1 MADSNIVP
9 VNSSNAPRYRY
20 YTVDIVSNTVIG
32 EIPFEDVT
40 YQRALKQPGSFDGKI
55 TISSQT
61 KDLDLYNATLP
72 GKTAIYVVRD
82 TTAVWGGIIWGRT
95 YDLMGRSLTV
105 SASEFTSY
113 LSKRFIWK
121 PYSSSFTADLF
132 KPTKNGAT
140 LVVVKNQILK
150 EPIRLTDDFGNKTKV
165 EVTFVPATLR
175 KYSGFYE
182 VVGIASTP
190 VAGEEDPKNT
200 TFYVNIPTLPVP
212 SEGVY
217 NNVGVTIRTDTYDY
231 LKDLLS
237 NVFEDFIYLDFP
249 NEIIEPGVTKVV
261 EPYSM
266 QMTRINNDYGVA
278 TIVCEG
284 EHDLVRGQRVE
295 IANLHKFLDG
305 VQTVLDT
312 PTPKSFRFNV
322 INPVDPQDK
331 TTRIYLDTSLA
342 NTILTGPLVLKT
354 EITARE
360 QREFRRESVTHLQRV
375 AGVVTLT
382 LYSPHQFEVGQKVV
396 AQFVNKKPVMF
407 PVYNSSTKKTVTTN
421 TLMPT
426 GGQPMVITAATENT
440 ISYVDPKYV
449 ETKYNI
455 AFTKLNTN
463 DLPNNYVQSSEARTI
478 LRVYPKNSHGF
489 NINDRVTVVGV
500 DDFNWEYPRYD
511 GNFRLFEVD
520 PGIPRVVKKYQVASK
535 VINGVS
541 TNVLRVHLDSDPS
554 CRQSDVFLLE
564 GFSNNVSLDGEYVAL
579 GPAVP
584 EGGLWVVEADDGG
597 DLVALTTLTNN
608 PTFSINGSTWVEYLP
623 TQSELRSNLKR
634 EPGTEF
640 PFIFMS
646 YTPAKG
652 KTPNQVTLTTGVKHG
667 LVLGDNII
675 LTFGSGGADQ
685 DVYGGAVKVSAI
697 NSEFK
702 FTYSISTT
710 KKDSKGVA
718 VKIPTTAFSQ
728 EKTGNVFRAKTTL
741 VSPASAYPE
750 VRIRSIGTSLSGT
763 INTAYVDAPNHG
775 FSEGDKVSLALDHG
789 YHRDLTNKGQ
799 PVEILKVPNQN
810 TFTYATDITKR
821 DKKQFDV
828 IGVNY
833 DANFVYY
840 TIKGYAIEV
849 NQPEF
854 KANVTSMVAA
864 GQNSFGGSLNRI
876 TATLDANIF
885 GNVRQGAGAQIQFYN
900 MPNAE
905 TRIVNP
911 PNLVEGVYE
920 MSYDGYYT
928 LTITTADP
936 HGLDPAW
943 DVGTT
948 VTLSAGPTVLNYPFN
963 TTKVGGLDISSLY
976 KSALTVDRIVNAL
989 SFTVLYSMGSTK
1001 TSANA
1006 WVAKNLG
1013 AAPPTPSPES
1023 PRLAGLSYNASTR
1036 LMTLDMSSNSF
1047 HYLSNNDIGSSI
1059 SISGFDASVS
1069 AVNNS
1074 TGATLDTSFINGS
1087 WRVHSIP
1094 SITSVVVSVP
1104 SGPTTSFSV
1113 FNINGLAGSPNTIV
1127 NAKISSLT
1135 YSPTPTKTATLT
1147 LLAALSSTPTA
1158 VTTATISGTATSA
1171 TSPGQLNLT
1180 PPGTSRSLAALPG
1193 TYSINTPYSRT
1204 SINVSV
1210 DLGATAFQAFGT
1222 AVSNGTISVNFNSGV
1237 AAGVAV
1243 PTITTAPNPL
1253 GVDSIPITIRYKT
1266 RTLAVEGAFDLRPFN
1281 YAVGNTWSILGE
1293 LDSVTPNQVSVG
1305 TTSINTTFNVTGL
1318 SSKVPKPYLRV
1329 PPSTW
1334 LDVETGAPYIEPGS
1348 KVNIFGMQG
1357 RYSVFDDLNIEVLE
1371 WTPSDFVGGIP
1382 TAIIKVRNIY
1392 YLKSVPPLTQMPF
1405 DEQLPPPT
1413 AALPAGASVS
1423 VVTILPGTAYLNPA
1437 TSSDRSKEITRVS
1450 RASNGTTATITSA
1463 NHGFNVGD
1471 FIYVTVFGTEYAAFS
1486 QARQKVVIT
1495 AATENTI
1502 TYELQKNTKIKSYSG
1517 MKPWEGYLVGTA
1529 LDKGVNQLRFA
1540 GTGAHNICYGDL
1552 FTVSNLSAL
1561 INGTDIDA
1569 IACGP
1574 SSITINSYENTDYS
1588 NRTSTTGTVT
1598 VTYYAPVDAEV
1609 GGYII
1614 EAPSMAREPVVL
1626 VRSYGEYPG
1635 NASIGGIS
1643 FSTNKYSSKSLTNSP
1658 LPGSQLASVADILQ
1672 KYTDTIEGFEYR
1684 IDVKLTEISPGVRKF
1699 ERIFVLIPIY
1709 PESLTQYLATL
1720 PGGKLA
1726 KGQVAHPVAF
1736 GADKIVF
1743 EYPGNT
1749 SNVSLAEN
1757 AENSA
1762 TRMFVVGN
1770 NNRAASGVETPY
1782 AAAADIKL
1790 LSDGWP
1796 LLDAKQTQEWPI
1808 KPSPYANLDKLDN
1821 YDDETGFYRVAERF
1835 LAESKPPV
1843 GDFIISVNGSLNPV
1857 IGSYNPGDWCSVI
1870 INDEFVKTRLNSVLE
1885 PRKDVLVR
1893 KIDSIS
1899 VSVPNNPA
1907 FPEQINLQ
1915 LTTNWQV
1922 DEIGK

>member
-40 YQRALKQPGSFDGKI
+40 YQRALKQPGTFDGKI

-95 YDLMGRSLTV
+95 YDLMGRSLAI

-132 KPTKNGAT
+132 KPRKNGAT
-140 LVVVKNQILK
+140 LVTVRNQTLR

-165 EVTFVPATLR
+165 EVTFVPAALR
-175 KYSGFYE
+175 KYNGFYE
-182 VVGIASTP
+182 VVGINSTP

-200 TFYVNIPTLPVP
+200 AFYVNIPTLPVP

-237 NVFEDFIYLDFP
+237 NVFDDFIYLDFP

-266 QMTRINNDYGVA
+266 QMTRINNDYGIA
-278 TIVCEG
+278 TIVCET
-284 EHDLVRGQRVE
+284 EHELVSGQRVE
-295 IANLHKFLDG
+295 LANLSRFLDG
-305 VQTVLDT
+305 VQTVLDI

-322 INPVDPQDK
+322 INPVDPQDQV
-331 TTRIYLDTSLA
+331 TRIYLDNSLA
-342 NTILTGPLVLKT
+342 NTILTGPLGLKT

-360 QREFRRESVTHLQRV
+360 QRQFRRESVTNIRRV
-375 AGVVTLT
+375 SGVVTLT
-382 LYSPHQFEVGQKVV
+382 LYSPHQFEVGQKVI

-407 PVYNSSTKKTVTTN
+407 PVYNTSTKKTVNTN

-426 GGQPMVITAATENT
+426 GGQAMVITAVTENT
-440 ISYVDPKYV
+440 ISYVDSKYV
-449 ETKYNI
+449 EAKYNI
-455 AFTKLNTN
+455 APTRLDVN
-463 DLPNNYVQSSEARTI
+463 DLAKNYVESSEARNI

-500 DDFNWEYPRYD
+500 DDFSWEYPRYD

-554 CRQSDVFLLE
+554 CREFDVFLLD
-564 GFSNNVSLDGEYVAL
+564 GFANNISLDGEYVAL
-579 GPAVP
+579 GPAVL
-584 EGGLWVVEADDGG
+584 ENGLWVVETDDGG
-597 DLVALTTLTNN
+597 DLVALTTLSES

-640 PFIFMS
+640 PFTFMA
-646 YTPAKG
+646 YVPAKG
-652 KTPNQVTLTTGVKHG
+652 KTPNRVTLTTGVRHN
-667 LVLGDNII
+667 LVVGDRIT
-675 LTFGSGGADQ
+675 LDFGNNTADQ
-685 DVYGGAVKVSAI
+685 TIYGGAATVTAI
-697 NSEFK
+697 NSAFK
-702 FTYSISTT
+702 FTYSIPAG

-718 VKIPTTAFSQ
+718 VKIPTAAFSQ
-728 EKTGNVFRAKTTL
+728 EKTGNVYRAKTTL
-741 VSPASAYPE
+741 VSTVAAYPE
-750 VRIRSIGTSLSGT
+750 VRIRSIGTTLSGS

-789 YHRDLTNKGQ
+789 YHRDLTNRGE
-799 PVEILKVPNQN
+799 PVEILRVPNEN

-821 DKKQFDV
+821 DKKEFD
-828 IGVNY
+828 IINIEY
-833 DANFVYY
+833 NSNFVNY

-864 GQNSFGGSLNRI
+864 GKNSFGGSLNRI

-885 GNVRQGAGAQIQFYN
+885 GNVREGAGAQIQFYN
-900 MPNAE
+900 MPDAE
-905 TRIVNP
+905 TRTVTP
-911 PNLVEGVYE
+911 PDRIDGVYE
-920 MSYDGYYT
+920 MSYDGYFS
-928 LTITTADP
+928 LTITTPDP
-936 HGLDPAW
+936 HGLDPVLDIGA
-943 DVGTT
+943 T
-948 VTLSAGPTVLNYPFN
+948 VTLTAGPTFLEYPFN

-976 KSALTVDRIVNAL
+976 IGPMKVERVTSAL
-989 SFTVLYSMGSTK
+989 SFTVFYSAGYGVGPFKSP
-1001 TSANA
+1001 SAG
-1006 WVAKNLG
+1006 WVARNLG
-1013 AAPPTPSPES
+1013 EAPPTPEPES
-1023 PRLAGLSYNASTR
+1023 PRLAGLSYDAATR

-1047 HYLSNNDIGSSI
+1047 HYLSNNDINSLL
-1059 SISGFDASVS
+1059 SISGFDATVS

-1074 TGATLDTSFINGS
+1074 TGAILDTSFINGS
-1087 WRVHSIP
+1087 WRVRSVP

-1113 FNINGLAGSPNTIV
+1113 FNINGQAGSPNTIV
-1127 NAKISSLT
+1127 DAKISSLT

-1147 LLAALSSTPTA
+1147 LLAPLPSTPTS
-1158 VTTATISGTATSA
+1158 VTTATISGTASSA

-1193 TYSINTPYSRT
+1193 AYSINTPYSRN

-1210 DLGATAFQAFGT
+1210 DLGSGAFQAFGT
-1222 AVSNGTISVNFNSGV
+1222 AVSNGNISVNFNSGV

-1253 GVDSIPITIRYKT
+1253 GVDRIPMTIKYKT
-1266 RTLAVEGAFDLRPFN
+1266 RILPVEGSFDLRRFN
-1281 YAVGNTWSILGE
+1281 YTEGNTWSILGE
-1293 LDSVTPNQVSVG
+1293 LDSAMANVVSVG
-1305 TTSINTTFNVTGL
+1305 TSLIDTTFNVTGL
-1318 SSKVPKPYLRV
+1318 SSITPKPYLRV

-1348 KVNIFGMQG
+1348 KINIFGLQG
-1357 RYSVFDDLNIEVLE
+1357 PYSVFDDLNVEVLE

-1382 TAIIKVRNIY
+1382 TAIISVRYKDYVKGPI
-1392 YLKSVPPLTQMPF
+1392 PP
-1405 DEQLPPPT
+1405 EGLPV
-1413 AALPAGASVS
+1413 GGSVS
-1423 VVTILPGTAYLNPA
+1423 IVKILPGTAYLNPA
-1437 TSSDRSKEITRVS
+1437 TSTDRSKEITHIS

-1463 NHGFNVGD
+1463 GHGFNIGD
-1471 FIYVTVFGTEYAAFS
+1471 FIYVTVYGTEYAAFS

-1495 AATENTI
+1495 AVTEDTI

-1517 MKPWEGYLVGTA
+1517 MKPWEGYLPGTA
-1529 LDKGVNQLRFA
+1529 LGTGVNQLRFA
-1540 GTGAHNICYGDL
+1540 GTGAHNICYGDF

-1561 INGTDIDA
+1561 IDGTDVFA
-1569 IACGP
+1569 IATGP
-1574 SSITINSYENTDYS
+1574 SSITINSYENTDYP
-1588 NRTSTTGTVT
+1588 NRTSTTGTVA
-1598 VTYYAPVDAEV
+1598 VTYYAPIDVDAA
-1609 GGYII
+1609 GYIL
-1614 EAPSMAREPVVL
+1614 EAPSMGREPVVL
-1626 VRSYGEYPG
+1626 VKSYGEYPR

-1643 FSTNKYSSKSLTNSP
+1643 FSTNEYSSKSLTNSP
-1658 LPGSQLASVADILQ
+1658 LAGSQLASVADILQ

-1684 IDVKLTEISPGVRKF
+1684 IDVKLTEVSPGVRKF

-1770 NNRAASGVETPY
+1770 NNRAATGAETPY
-1782 AAAADIKL
+1782 SAAADIKL

-1821 YDDETGFYRVAERF
+1821 YDDETGFYRVAEKF